1 MGVCKEEIKG
11 ETMSKNI
18 DPEKE
23 PVPAA
28 WVPRVITGGKEPPSE
43 YECWLRKLTPGT
55 VFITH
60 YQTIC
65 WGDIYELMWKG
76 EKFFLLE
83 QTLGDGQ
90 IRDTYVIPE
99 MFCNER
105 LEYEILCIN
114 PPPEEEK
121 ENE

>member
-23 PVPAA
+23 PVPAG
-28 WVPRVITGGKEPPSE
+28 WVPTVITGGKQPPSE
-43 YECWLRKLTPGT
+43 FECWLRRLHPGT
-55 VFITH
+55 VFITS
-60 YQTIC
+60 YATAYY
-65 WGDIYELMWKG
+65 GEVYELLWKG
-76 EKFFLLE
+76 DKYFLLT
-83 QTLGDGQ
+83 QTLGED
-90 IRDTYVIPE
+90 ITRDVYVLPE
-99 MFCNER
+99 RFSNEHP
-105 LEYEILCIN
+105 EYEILCIN